1 MVSIACALC
10 FFCFLFSPK
19 GMSPHSRAGICV
31 FGCAIRAY
39 LDASQARTFRSL
51 MYGVFLVL
59 IEIKLSSPLCLCEF
73 KEVLFGLLWGC
84 LMKEVEERFGRGLI

>member
-59 IEIKLSSPLCLCEF
+59 IEIKLSSPCACVNLRESCLDC
-73 KEVLFGLLWGC
+73 FGGC
-84 LMKEVEERFGRGLI
+84 LMKEEEERF